1 MKIAKTGDGDENA
14 MNFKKKT
21 MHMQKEVC
29 KKKKKRRIDGKKEKS

>member
-14 MNFKKKT
+14 MNFKKT
-21 MHMQKEVC
+21 MHMQKKVC